1 MTLERPLCTRRQ
13 HDHRGP
19 VQRRSDRGQPAT
31 PGLHQPAIACR
42 HSAGGST
49 LDVWNRPLLP
59 TSLFILFFPP
69 LLNHSLL
76 ASVFYLLCCFFPS
89 RLTSVA
95 PPAHGTGHLTCLT
108 VIRFD
113 RKQSPISE
121 EIPPIHISP
130 TAAISSS
137 YLAPRLNTT
146 GPSVRVDYLFS
157 LLLLL
162 PSDLLVYLQNIYIR
176 EGFTF

>member
-1 MTLERPLCTRRQ
+1 MITEVRFSAVATAGSRPRLASISLRSRAVTP
-13 HDHRGP
+13 P
-19 VQRRSDRGQPAT
+19 VGQRLTSGTDRSS
-31 PGLHQPAIACR
+31 L
-42 HSAGGST
+42 
-49 LDVWNRPLLP
+49 PLY
-59 TSLFILFFPP
+59 LFFPP

-76 ASVFYLLCCFFPS
+76 ASVFYLLCHFFPS

-157 LLLLL
+157 LWLFA
-162 PSDLLVYLQNIYIR
+162 VV
-176 EGFTF
+176 